1 MSAPAHLRDVRF
13 LSRKRTSLVPVGPTI
28 KTAITIVRM
37 PGPYDC
43 DVPKAD
49 ISRETLQCPLCANSR
64 LVQCSNWHG
73 YSITPSASPN
83 SDSSTV
89 TRGWLRRE
97 PAVAKHRFKNQ

>member
-13 LSRKRTSLVPVGPTI
+13 LSRKRTSLAPVGSII
-28 KTAITIVRM
+28 KTAIAIVTT
-37 PGPYDC
+37 PCPYDC

-49 ISRETLQCPLCANSR
+49 ISSETLQCPLCASR
-64 LVQCSNWHG
+64 LVQCSTWDR
-73 YSITPSASPN
+73 YSITPSASAN